1 MNNSKELWKSKTFW
15 VNIIALVIF
24 IVQIFWVPDFTI
36 PLEIQGAL
44 LALINFVLRLITK
57 EEIVWSTK
65 AKK

>member
-15 VNIIALVIF
+15 VNLIALVIF

>member
-15 VNIIALVIF
+15 VNLIALVIF

-44 LALINFVLRLITK
+44 LAVINFVLRLITK